1 MPNPNSSISCKGEN
15 KIYLYSFIWLIA
27 ARNNKKYTIRQ
38 SYIAEYLPI
47 SFISLLTL
55 SFSLLLRSK
64 RRIYHLY
71 KRILYVP
78 TYVFFFVVVLVA
90 RGKGNVYRESF
101 TFPLGFIIRM
111 LAYAPHQMIPFPMLD
126 HSPNAPTRIITVYV

>member
-1 MPNPNSSISCKGEN
+1 M
-15 KIYLYSFIWLIA
+15 YLY
-27 ARNNKKYTIRQ
+27 YIRM
-38 SYIAEYLPI
+38 YL
-47 SFISLLTL
+47 
-55 SFSLLLRSK
+55 
-64 RRIYHLY
+64 HM
-71 KRILYVP
+71 
-78 TYVFFFVVVLVA
+78 FFLCVVLVA